1 MYLGDLIKVKETTFK
16 CNLNIVIIRFYDMSQ
31 IRNVTLIVIATA
43 IMAIVTSI
51 LVYFVDYITVNVRES
66 TARFVLELQQ
76 KYIQSYRPHI

>member
-1 MYLGDLIKVKETTFK
+1 
-16 CNLNIVIIRFYDMSQ
+16 MSQ